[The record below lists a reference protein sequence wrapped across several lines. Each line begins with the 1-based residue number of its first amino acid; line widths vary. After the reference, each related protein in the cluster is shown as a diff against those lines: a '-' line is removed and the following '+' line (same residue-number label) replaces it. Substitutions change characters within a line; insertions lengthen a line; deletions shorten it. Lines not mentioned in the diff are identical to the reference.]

1 MAELGSYIAH
11 NWTTIIGLTVDHMKL
26 YFITIIIATIVGLIL
41 GILTVKSDRFSFL
54 VPIFNSLQS
63 APDLILLALA
73 LYFLGTG
80 AVAALVA
87 FFVKG
92 ILPILRNTYSSIISL
107 DQNIIEAAR
116 GMGMS
121 QQQILFKIELPIA
134 MPVIIAGVRVASV
147 IAISVLTLSAY
158 IGVSSLG
165 VLIAQGIAT
174 SNRPALIIGSAL
186 TALLAILM
194 NYLLFMVEKQ
204 FSKRRSHD

>member
-1 MAELGSYIAH
+1 MSELGAYLAR
-11 NWTTIIGLTVDHMKL
+11 NWATVFTLTVEHIKL
-26 YFITIIIATIVGLIL
+26 FFITIFFATLIGLAL
-41 GILTVKSDRFSFL
+41 GVLTAKSQKFSFV
-54 VPIFNSLQS
+54 VPVFNSLQS

-80 AVAALVA
+80 AVAALAA

-92 ILPILRNTYSSIISL
+92 ILPILRNTYSGIVSL
-107 DQNIIEAAR
+107 DPNVIEAAK

-121 QQQILFKIELPIA
+121 QRQILFRIELPLA
-134 MPVIIAGVRVASV
+134 MPVIIAGIRVASV

-174 SNRPALIIGSAL
+174 SNRQALLTGSAM

-194 NYLLFMVEKQ
+194 NYALFLTEKLLR
-204 FSKRRSHD
+204 KRRSA